1 MQEPYTPKE
10 ALAGIVALGGVVLV
24 ARPSFLFSTDFA
36 DAQSDPVI
44 DDVAAAAANLAGTSS
59 GSGSAADELTTVT
72 PAQRGLAVLSAV
84 AGALAASV
92 AFTTIRVIGDRAHSL
107 ISVNYFA
114 LVATVVSTVLIVVH
128 PDIGFALPRGS
139 EQW

>member
-1 MQEPYTPKE
+1 M
-10 ALAGIVALGGVVLV
+10 VLV
-24 ARPSFLFSTDFA
+24 ARPSFLFPPAIAEDIA
-36 DAQSDPVI
+36 DA
-44 DDVAAAAANLAGTSS
+44 N
-59 GSGSAADELTTVT
+59 SADGGGGLVTAT
-72 PAQRGLAVLSAV
+72 PAQRALAVLSAV
-84 AGALAASV
+84 AGAFGAAV

>member
-1 MQEPYTPKE
+1 M
-10 ALAGIVALGGVVLV
+10 VLV
-24 ARPSFLFSTDFA
+24 ARPSFLFPPEITEDGG
-36 DAQSDPVI
+36 D
-44 DDVAAAAANLAGTSS
+44 G
-59 GSGSAADELTTVT
+59 GSGGLMAAT
-72 PAQRGLAVLSAV
+72 PAQRALAVLSAV
-84 AGALAASV
+84 AGAFGAAV